1 MKIILK
7 NICKSYN
14 GRKVIDNLSYEFTPD
29 KPVVIEGGSG
39 IGKTTLL
46 RIIMGLE
53 KPDSGEVVFEGVSR
67 EAVRFAPVF
76 QNTRLIDKLDAPANV
91 RLAARE
97 ISGDAVRAALIELI
111 PKEELG
117 KKVRDLSGGTQR
129 RVEIVRAVLA
139 PSDVIIMDEPLT
151 GLDEENARRAVA
163 YIKENMEGL
172 ILITSSHSDLFEIFC
187 ETLLLK

>member
-53 KPDSGEVVFEGVSR
+53 KPDSGEVVFEGFSH

-97 ISGDAVRAALIELI
+97 ISGDAVRAALIALI

-163 YIKENMEGL
+163 YIKENMEGR
-172 ILITSSHSDLFEIFC
+172 ILITSSHSDLFEVFC

>member
-14 GRKVIDNLSYEFTPD
+14 GRKVIDNLSYEFTPE

-67 EAVRFAPVF
+67 EAVRFATVF
-76 QNTRLIDKLDAPANV
+76 QDTRLIDKLDAPSNV

-97 ISGDAVRAALIELI
+97 ISGDAVRSALIALI
-111 PKEELG
+111 PKEELD
-117 KKVRDLSGGTQR
+117 KKARDLSGGTQR

-163 YIKENMEGL
+163 YIKENMEGR
-172 ILITSSHSDLFEIFC
+172 ILITSSHSDLFEFFC

>member
-67 EAVRFAPVF
+67 ETVRFAPVF

-97 ISGDAVRAALIELI
+97 ISGDAVRAALIALI

-163 YIKENMEGL
+163 YIKENMEGR
-172 ILITSSHSDLFEIFC
+172 ILITSSHSDLFEVFC

>member
-67 EAVRFAPVF
+67 ETVRFAPVF

-97 ISGDAVRAALIELI
+97 ISGDAVRAALIALI

-163 YIKENMEGL
+163 YVKENMEGR
-172 ILITSSHSDLFEIFC
+172 ILITSSHSDLFEVFC